1 MKKYKGIII
10 AAIAVLLTLSASF
23 FIGNPKNDIA
33 QNTVKTADLT
43 GKTENVQR
51 TETENAEKADIADIA
66 DEAKQ
71 NEKPEKKPETSG
83 KKEIKTDKYQTEPTP
98 DGVPNPVEPQSSTV
112 TKTELTCTLSVSCET
127 ILNNMDK
134 LDKNKADIIPENGVI
149 LAEKTAVFYEG
160 ESVFNV
166 LSREMKKNKIHL
178 EFVNTPIY
186 NSAYIEGIANIYEFD
201 CGNLSG
207 WMYKVNGK
215 FPNYGCSRYKLSD
228 GDKVEW
234 VYTCDLGRDVG
245 DDSYGGGQKE

>member
-10 AAIAVLLTLSASF
+10 ALLAVILTLSAAF
-23 FIGNPKNDIA
+23 FTGNPKNDTA
-33 QNTVKTADLT
+33 KNTVKTADLT
-43 GKTENVQR
+43 GKNENVQK
-51 TETENAEKADIADIA
+51 TETEKAEKADIAG
-66 DEAKQ
+66 EAEQ
-71 NEKPEKKPETSG
+71 NEKPEKKAETSE
-83 KKEIKTDKYQTEPTP
+83 KTEIKTDKYQTEPTP
-98 DGVPNPVEPQSSTV
+98 EGVPSPVEPQNSAV
-112 TKTELTCTLSVSCET
+112 TKKELTCTISVSCET

-134 LDKNKADIIPENGVI
+134 LDKNKADIIPENGII
-149 LAEKTAVFYEG
+149 LSEKTAVFYEG
-160 ESVFNV
+160 ESVFNL

-245 DDSYGGGQKE
+245 DDSYSGGQKE

>member
-10 AAIAVLLTLSASF
+10 ALLAVVLTLSAAF
-23 FIGNPKNDIA
+23 FIGNPKKDIA

-43 GKTENVQR
+43 SKSENGNAQKS
-51 TETENAEKADIADIA
+51 ETENEEKTDIQGEANRNGKSEEKA
-66 DEAKQ
+66 
-71 NEKPEKKPETSG
+71 ETSE
-83 KKEIKTDKYQTEPTP
+83 KTEIKTDKYQTEPTP
-98 DGVPNPVEPQSSTV
+98 EGVPSPVEPQNSTV
-112 TKTELTCTLSVSCET
+112 TKKELTCTLSVSCET

-134 LDKNKADIIPENGVI
+134 LDKNKVGIIPENGVI

-160 ESVFNV
+160 ENVFNL

-215 FPNYGCSRYKLSD
+215 FPNYGCSRYMLSD
-228 GDKVEW
+228 GDKLEW

-245 DDSYGGGQKE
+245 DNSYSGGQKE